1 MRIAVSITLFLLFQ
15 VAAALLFKW
24 GSAGGGRYW
33 FGFAGGNL
41 IGITSLLFLMRIY
54 RELHPNLAAA
64 VCTGGSFLLIQLA
77 MAACF
82 TTGLSPGQWSGV
94 FLTAAGIA
102 LLALA

>member
-24 GSAGGGRYW
+24 GSARQRPLLVRVCGRKPDRHNEHPVFDAHLPRASPESGGGGLHGR
-33 FGFAGGNL
+33 FVPADSAGDG
-41 IGITSLLFLMRIY
+41 GLL
-54 RELHPNLAAA
+54 HD
-64 VCTGGSFLLIQLA
+64 
-77 MAACF
+77 
-82 TTGLSPGQWSGV
+82 GLSPGQWSGV